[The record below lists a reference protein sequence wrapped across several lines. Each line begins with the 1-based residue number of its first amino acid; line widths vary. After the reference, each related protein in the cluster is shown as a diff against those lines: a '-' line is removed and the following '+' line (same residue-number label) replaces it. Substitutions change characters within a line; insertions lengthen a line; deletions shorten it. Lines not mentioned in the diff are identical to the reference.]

1 MLTLYDQLSY
11 AQGEDFEFTL
21 SLKCK
26 LKNVS
31 RCVKFIYIYTEEN
44 NWLAP
49 STPQKVFVFP
59 KTVCAVNKLL

>member
-1 MLTLYDQLSY
+1 MISYHMHEVKILSLLW
-11 AQGEDFEFTL
+11 L

-31 RCVKFIYIYTEEN
+31 HCAKLIYIYTEEN

-59 KTVCAVNKLL
+59 KTVCAVKKLL